1 MTAATG
7 TTWRLGL
14 TQYSIL
20 ACGALLART
29 VQHSPEQLEQN
40 ANSSAVIA
48 GKDSGSVG
56 FLTLPCFQA
65 SSDPCR
71 IVRCCGCLGP
81 FIPGEEIVS
90 PANRRASWR
99 ARKRCYNLG
108 HSYLFLPR
116 LKRFYAGFYCSKA
129 VDSD

>member
-14 TQYSIL
+14 PQYSIL

-29 VQHSPEQLEQN
+29 VQHSSEQLEQN

-48 GKDSGSVG
+48 GDDSGPVG
-56 FLTLPCFQA
+56 FLTLPC
-65 SSDPCR
+65 SSVPCR

-81 FIPGEEIVS
+81 FIAGEEIVS
-90 PANRRASWR
+90 AQTVVPPG
-99 ARKRCYNLG
+99 G
-108 HSYLFLPR
+108 HADAATILVTVIFLPL
-116 LKRFYAGFYCSKA
+116 LKRFYAGFYCWKA
-129 VDSD
+129 IDSD